1 MNVCSFIS
9 SLSLLQ
15 RLRMRIKAMQQ
26 VVDSQ
31 ASRIAALVAEKEVA
45 ALGHQDE
52 YTGQGKANSVHVLAL
67 YPDSPMVFRNTG
79 EGGFLIV

>member
-1 MNVCSFIS
+1 
-9 SLSLLQ
+9 
-15 RLRMRIKAMQQ
+15 MRIKAMQQ

-52 YTGQGKANSVHVLAL
+52 YTGQGKANSVHVQ
-67 YPDSPMVFRNTG
+67 Y
-79 EGGFLIV
+79 

>member
-1 MNVCSFIS
+1 MCA
-9 SLSLLQ
+9 LSLLQ

-31 ASRIAALVAEKEVA
+31 ASRIAALAAEKEVA

-52 YTGQGKANSVHVLAL
+52 YTGQGKANKVCM
-67 YPDSPMVFRNTG
+67 Y
-79 EGGFLIV
+79 